1 TEFGYEIDIQPSPES
16 QWISIVTVKTAVG
29 YRHMNVLDDIL
40 TPLRIYDASA
50 LECILNRY
58 KPAWQTFLYLY
69 ENSHEETE

>member
-1 TEFGYEIDIQPSPES
+1 M
-16 QWISIVTVKTAVG
+16 TVKTAVG